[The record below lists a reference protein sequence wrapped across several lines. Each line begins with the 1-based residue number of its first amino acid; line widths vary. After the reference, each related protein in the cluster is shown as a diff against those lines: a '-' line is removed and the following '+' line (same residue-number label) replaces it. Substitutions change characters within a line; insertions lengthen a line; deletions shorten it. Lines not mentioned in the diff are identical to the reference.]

1 MLSLLSRQLY
11 LHDSAMQPCNKQTLP
26 CSVCQDSC
34 TAQRF
39 QRLVSVLQGASGL
52 PPAWQ
57 AWLDSSS
64 SMASS
69 PPSSQQGHT
78 PAAWLQR
85 LASTPLQGSMLA
97 GSRSALPRTAV
108 RGPVLQQQ
116 QPRSAPPAPS
126 VPSSSSRPAAA
137 RRLAFDPAKTS
148 SAAAPPAAKLA
159 VARYAVQGQSAAPRK
174 RKQGPASEDAFDT
187 PDADRV
193 RLGVPIKAVPRSSG
207 GGMQSQHAAS
217 APRRQDPFSPAATD
231 GSETSSTGFAA
242 DRQALQLD
250 AALSGRLTGVQQPAQ
265 AGAAARTPY
274 AHCRQA
280 SLHSDA
286 SSSSSSQQQQR
297 EGGRQQAARGGV
309 QRSLLQSA
317 GSASEESASLT
328 GQGMPV
334 HRLRRGAHTAL
345 NGPTRGQELR
355 GSAAAG
361 PVAGSWRLDSSSSG
375 SSAASS
381 PAPGQRAPLLQHRS
395 GLQQQPGR
403 LQGQA
408 SLPSNAS
415 GFVLLQQQQVLRAL
429 LGWLEGLPQEE
440 QLQQLQ
446 SSLPFL
452 HQALSPL
459 TGDC

>member
-97 GSRSALPRTAV
+97 GTRSALPRTAV

-231 GSETSSTGFAA
+231 GSDTSSTGFAA
-242 DRQALQLD
+242 DRQAVQLD
-250 AALSGRLTGVQQPAQ
+250 AA
-265 AGAAARTPY
+265 
-274 AHCRQA
+274 
-280 SLHSDA
+280 
-286 SSSSSSQQQQR
+286 
-297 EGGRQQAARGGV
+297 
-309 QRSLLQSA
+309 
-317 GSASEESASLT
+317 
-328 GQGMPV
+328 PV
-334 HRLRRGAHTAL
+334 HRLRRSAHTAL
-345 NGPTRGQELR
+345 KGPTRAQALR
-355 GSAAAG
+355 SSAAAE
-361 PVAGSWRLDSSSSG
+361 PVASSWRLDSSSSG

-381 PAPGQRAPLLQHRS
+381 PTPGHGAPLPQHRS

-403 LQGQA
+403 PQGPA
-408 SLPSNAS
+408 ALPRNAS
-415 GFVLLQQQQVLRAL
+415 GFVLQQQQQVLRAL
-429 LGWLEGLPQEE
+429 LGWLESLPQEE

-446 SSLPFL
+446 SSLPYL

-459 TGDC
+459 KGDS